1 MGFANKGL
9 LAVFCVTTSDRVWTR
24 LPALALGV
32 NYCGAA
38 TCPEAGGKWEVTG
51 SPPK

>member
-1 MGFANKGL
+1 MGFANKGF

-24 LPALALGV
+24 LPGLALQLS
-32 NYCGAA
+32 
-38 TCPEAGGKWEVTG
+38 GGGRKWEVTG